1 MAPRSRIKVFEA
13 NEIAKDIAETFKDRP
28 VEREERLGFDWP
40 DKLQMVGESLGVA
53 YDSDKWKPRG
63 ADGVRRSELYKHIA
77 ESPNRI
83 YADPSLIKLE
93 GVGGKGGRTIGPR
106 ISLKQMS
113 KRGELVM
120 PEHFAILGR
129 FMECNCVLHVAG
141 TDNEPVSSEKSDDG
155 CVTLTVR
162 HGMLG
167 ASKFR
172 RGNKYQ
178 PFLFVYHPTD
188 GVYFLIT
195 GDELDIE
202 KDGIVG

>member
-1 MAPRSRIKVFEA
+1 MAPRIKVFEA
-13 NEIAKDIAETFKDRP
+13 QDIAKDIAETFKDRP
-28 VEREERLGFDWP
+28 VEREERLDFDWP
-40 DKLQMVGESLGVA
+40 DKLQMFGESLGVA
-53 YDSDKWKPRG
+53 YDSDKWKPKGSNGG
-63 ADGVRRSELYKHIA
+63 ARQSELYKHIA

-106 ISLKQMS
+106 ISLKQLS
-113 KRGELVM
+113 KRSNLVM
-120 PEHFAILGR
+120 PQHFAILGR
-129 FMECNCVLHVAG
+129 FMECNCVLHTHG
-141 TDNEPVSSEKSDDG
+141 TDSEPSLPRSTDDG

-167 ASKFR
+167 ASQFQREGKA
-172 RGNKYQ
+172 Q

-195 GDELDIE
+195 GDELDIQ